1 MKESVEKRRKNRNVF
16 PQRHRKKKNKNIF
29 QKVETPRAVL
39 KYRIL
44 FSRGASSR
52 RSLSSLSFYLSLTCF

>member
-1 MKESVEKRRKNRNVF
+1 MKESAEKRRKNRNVF
-16 PQRHRKKKNKNIF
+16 PQSREKKNKNIF

>member
-1 MKESVEKRRKNRNVF
+1 MKESAEKRRKNRNVVF
-16 PQRHRKKKNKNIF
+16 PKVETKKNKNIF
-29 QKVETPRAVL
+29 QKGETPRAVL